1 VHEPTQ
7 IQAGGVLKEDDGAIG
22 PLAKVGIQL
31 AHPFEHAVG
40 VCLHLALVMDDH
52 PSDSACEAVSEFPDR
67 GPASLVENVDA
78 AVQVHNR
85 QACVG
90 GHEAQDVLQLI
101 RRVGVYLGRDAHL
114 GEAEPGEFKQSVV
127 PGNALLEQG
136 MNGFRHQLR
145 RGGSRSTRFVEAS
158 SSTIR
163 FHHSPVTSVL

>member
-1 VHEPTQ
+1 
-7 IQAGGVLKEDDGAIG
+7 
-22 PLAKVGIQL
+22 
-31 AHPFEHAVG
+31 
-40 VCLHLALVMDDH
+40 
-52 PSDSACEAVSEFPDR
+52 
-67 GPASLVENVDA
+67 VD
-78 AVQVHNR
+78 
-85 QACVG
+85 

-127 PGNALLEQG
+127 PRNALLEQG

-145 RGGSRSTRFVEAS
+145 RGSSRSTRFVEAS